1 MSLQISPAR
10 ADYAPPSAAEAT
22 PWPAQTSQDT
32 PAAQAPSMAYAL
44 EPSYHPQLASLFAQ
58 PAGTG
63 GALPDVRGQ
72 DPQRIDIDLLRL
84 NKDLYFDG
92 GQGIPGWTPLGD
104 AELAAAGIDPAA
116 LVDPATGLQAA
127 IYRGADGRHALVFA
141 GSNDLQDWITNARQG
156 LGFDDAQYNQ
166 AVALAQDARAAFG
179 DSLVISGASLGGGLA
194 ATTALATDTPAVIF
208 NAAGVNDRT
217 LERLGLDPGDARQTG
232 ADGLIRR
239 YSIDG
244 EILTELQEETLLI
257 NAVMPDAIGHPI
269 VLDDPQPLSWWE
281 KLIPGRE
288 LAHSIELHASPE
300 LLDAVI
306 AQMEAS
312 IPG

>member
-1 MSLQISPAR
+1 MSLQIGPATIG
-10 ADYAPPSAAEAT
+10 YPSADAYR
-22 PWPAQTSQDT
+22 P
-32 PAAQAPSMAYAL
+32 AQAPSEALLPPRDFAPYAP
-44 EPSYHPQLASLFAQ
+44 EPSYHPQLAALLAA
-58 PAGTG
+58 PAGSS

-92 GQGIPGWTPLGD
+92 GQGVGSWRPLGD
-104 AELAAAGIDPAA
+104 AELAAAGIDPAS
-116 LVDPATGLQAA
+116 LVDPSTGLQAA
-127 IYRGADGRHALVFA
+127 IYRNADGRHALVFA
-141 GSNDLQDWITNARQG
+141 GSNDLQDWITNVRQG

-166 AVALAQDARAAFG
+166 AVALAQDAKEAFG

-194 ATTALATDTPAVIF
+194 ATAALATDTPAVIF

-217 LERLGLDPGDARQTG
+217 LERLGLDAGDARQTA
-232 ADGLIRR
+232 ADGQIRR

-244 EILTELQEETLLI
+244 EILTGLQEDTPIVSAL
-257 NAVMPDAIGHPI
+257 MPDAAGHPI

-312 IPG
+312 IPD